1 LIFNPREKINSLN
14 VTFTLETF
22 QHSRLLTTMPRIT
35 ITVHEQNAQAYRF
48 PLDSQVVKLGRS
60 AENDVVIDSGSVSSF
75 HAEMRRTYGGYELH
89 DLGSTNGITLD
100 EDSYSVIPLRS
111 GMSAKI
117 GDVAFDFLL
126 SDEEI
131 SALSQERAPESAT
144 TPTLDSLPPVSTGP
158 SASTRPSASANR
170 PVPKPA
176 IYTQAA
182 SSSGG
187 GTMLVFLISA
197 AMAFCAGLA
206 VRYQKE
212 TGGSLPAA
220 VKAKFLA
227 PPAVR

>member
-1 LIFNPREKINSLN
+1 
-14 VTFTLETF
+14 
-22 QHSRLLTTMPRIT
+22 MPRIT
-35 ITVHEQNAQAYRF
+35 ITVPEKNAQPYRF
-48 PLDSQVVKLGRS
+48 PLASQVVKLGRS

-75 HAEMRRTYGGYELH
+75 HAEMRRTHGGYELH
-89 DLGSTNGITLD
+89 DLGSTNGIKLG
-100 EDSYSVIPLRS
+100 EDSYSLIPLRN

-131 SALSQERAPESAT
+131 SALSQERAPESTT
-144 TPTLDSLPPVSTGP
+144 TPTLVSLTPASTG
-158 SASTRPSASANR
+158 PSASANR

-182 SSSGG
+182 PSSGG
-187 GTMLVFLISA
+187 GTMLLFLIFA